1 MAISVAPPPSAS
13 EVDENIQIG
22 CYAPPIMAKLVQ
34 VKDVPESVHRT
45 LKSRAA
51 LAGLSLNEYLR
62 RELTELAARP
72 SPDELRQ
79 TLRSIRPATM
89 DRDPVEVLRELRD
102 EGEE

>member
-1 MAISVAPPPSAS
+1 
-13 EVDENIQIG
+13 
-22 CYAPPIMAKLVQ
+22 MAKLVQ

-51 LAGLSLNEYLR
+51 LAGLSMNEYLR

-79 TLRSIRPATM
+79 TLRSIKRRTFEQSPGK
-89 DRDPVEVLRELRD
+89 VLREIRD
-102 EGEE
+102 ERGA